1 MKTIVAGSR
10 DGVTLD
16 LVRQAMLEA
25 PFEITSV
32 VSGTARGADR
42 FGEKVAHEYSLPV
55 HRFPADWDR
64 HGRSAGYIR
73 NAEMAGNAEALVAVH
88 AHGSKGTQHMID
100 LAQKKGLQVHV
111 MKT

>member
-25 PFEITSV
+25 PFGITSV

-42 FGEKVAHEYSLPV
+42 FGERVALEYGLPV
-55 HRFPADWDR
+55 HRFPADWSL
-64 HGRSAGYIR
+64 GKSAGYIR
-73 NAEMAGNAEALVAVH
+73 NAEMADNAEALVAVH

-100 LAQKKGLQVHV
+100 LAQKKGLQVYV
-111 MKT
+111 MKI